1 MSKYDYLSAL
11 LGERKVEYNGN
22 IYEIIGTNYYGVIL
36 QSVND
41 DSYVSITYR
50 ELRLNAEV
58 V

>member
-1 MSKYDYLSAL
+1 MNKYDYLSVL
-11 LGERKVEYNGN
+11 SGERKVDYHGN
-22 IYEIIGTNYYGVIL
+22 IYEIIETNYYGVIL